1 MTARQ
6 LRDICQRL
14 GIWISRHKLP
24 GARGMSTKTPTGYA
38 IVICDTLS
46 PEAQHRAIMHEL
58 AHITLHHHD
67 SRSWLSLVEKEAEV
81 ARLLSLQERERE

>member
-14 GIWISRHKLP
+14 GIWISRYPLP
-24 GARGMSTKTPTGYA
+24 GARGMSAKTPTGYA

-58 AHITLHHHD
+58 AHITLHHYD
-67 SRSWLSLVEKEAEV
+67 SREWLSLVEKEAEV